1 MRLSGVTLLCLG
13 IAACSSR
20 SESIEQRYQHWL
32 EAGHRTQVASYGSY
46 LRAQGLDQIVPLH
59 GLLRSGRRWRRCG
72 VDEFAVPPRA
82 DWARM
87 KPTLELIAD
96 LRAVGILDTATV
108 ASAWRSPTFNRCEG
122 GSSASRHLTNNALD
136 FDIQGRIDVRRLC
149 AYWRT
154 RGAARKFGLGF
165 YSPTEIH
172 VDTSGFRTWG
182 EDYHRGSSLCMQ
194 AMSTRG

>member
-1 MRLSGVTLLCLG
+1 MNEPGNRVVVVTGAASGIGHATAELFRDLGDTVFGLDILPTVPEGVTYVECNVG
-13 IAACSSR
+13 DR
-20 SESIEQRYQHWL
+20 
-32 EAGHRTQVASYGSY
+32 
-46 LRAQGLDQIVPLH
+46 D
-59 GLLRSGRRWRRCG
+59 
-72 VDEFAVPPRA
+72 AV
-82 DWARM
+82 
-87 KPTLELIAD
+87 
-96 LRAVGILDTATV
+96 LRAVETCAV
-108 ASAWRSPTFNRCEG
+108 
-122 GSSASRHLTNNALD
+122 
-136 FDIQGRIDVRRLC
+136 QGRIDVRRLC